1 MVSIL
6 IRSLHRAAT
15 SSCAVAPGEAGIW
28 LTRPSSHQPPGGVA
42 AVAGLAAARLLAV
55 AARGQICYRDA
66 ASQRSLVQPSAGYVR
81 VAE

>member
-1 MVSIL
+1 M
-6 IRSLHRAAT
+6 
-15 SSCAVAPGEAGIW
+15 
-28 LTRPSSHQPPGGVA
+28 A